1 MYDKFLHSFSC
12 RLIID
17 GTSHQHYIPYQMRNR
32 ISIVIFSKFKSIFSK
47 SENSTAIHTSEI

>member
-12 RLIID
+12 RLNID
-17 GTSHQHYIPYQMRNR
+17 GTSHQHYIPYQMRNG